1 MDDSNAFNKQ
11 GHYNDESLTDDEVL
25 SSEEFVIP
33 PSGPNN
39 PGPGSRPG
47 PDQRPPGRGPG
58 PRPPMPGPGPGPRPP
73 MPGPGPG
80 PRPPMPGPGPRPRPP
95 MPGPGPG
102 PRPPQPMIPPP
113 NFIPELPSNT
123 EGPEA
128 FRLGGRIGGGNLW
141 ICLFRN
147 TFIWLINGNS
157 FWFYPTFIGRN
168 HVEGFRWRRNT
179 WVYERINLRLIF
191 FFLCF

>member
-1 MDDSNAFNKQ
+1 MDDFNAFNKQ

-33 PSGPNN
+33 PSGPGQDNN
-39 PGPGSRPG
+39 QGPGFGPGPG
-47 PDQRPPGRGPG
+47 QRPPGRGPG

-73 MPGPGPG
+73 
-80 PRPPMPGPGPRPRPP
+80 
-95 MPGPGPG
+95 GPG
-102 PRPPQPMIPPP
+102 PRPPQPMVPPP
-113 NFIPELPSNT
+113 NFIPELPNNT

-128 FRLGGRIGGGNLW
+128 FRSGGQIGGSNLW
-141 ICLFRN
+141 ICLYRN
-147 TFIWLINGNS
+147 TFMWLINGNS

-168 HVEGFRWRRNT
+168 HVEGFRWRRYT